1 VRGRDWF
8 RVVKP
13 LLLATSTLLRILP
26 TSFAEV
32 ILELF
37 RVMPTRVGIALRYS
51 LIRRIAKCCGDNLA
65 VFEGCYLHR
74 LDNVQI
80 GDNVS
85 IHPMCYIDALGGLT
99 IGSNVSIAHGTTIIT
114 FEHDF
119 SQPSKCTKD
128 TPVIREPVTIG
139 NDVWISAGVRILAGV
154 TIGDHVVIGAG
165 SVVTKDIPSNSL
177 AVGIPARPIR
187 SIKEMSK
194 QTPSNS

>member
-8 RVVKP
+8 RVAKP
-13 LLLATSTLLRILP
+13 FLLALSALLRMLP
-26 TSFAEV
+26 VKFAEV
-32 ILELF
+32 LLVLA
-37 RVMPTRVGIALRYS
+37 RAMPTRAGIALRYS

-74 LDNVQI
+74 LTNMQI

-99 IGSNVSIAHGTTIIT
+99 IGSDVSIAHGTTIMT

-119 SQPSKCTKD
+119 TQSNTYTKD
-128 TPVIREPVTIG
+128 MPLILAPVIIG

-154 TIGDHVVIGAG
+154 TIGNGVVIGAG
-165 SVVTKDIPSNSL
+165 AVVTKNIPSNTL
-177 AVGIPARPIR
+177 AVGIPARSIR
-187 SIKEMSK
+187 SIKE
-194 QTPSNS
+194 TPSNA